1 MRVGWKIK
9 NEKSK
14 KERNEWEKRKKERIV
29 IIFERKKTKRKKER
43 NEVEKESYKTVSESD
58 R

>member
-14 KERNEWEKRKKERIV
+14 KERNEWEKRKKER
-29 IIFERKKTKRKKER
+29 KKEKRKER
-43 NEVEKESYKTVSESD
+43 SGRGMVRIGREKENDKKRWEWAGK
-58 R
+58 